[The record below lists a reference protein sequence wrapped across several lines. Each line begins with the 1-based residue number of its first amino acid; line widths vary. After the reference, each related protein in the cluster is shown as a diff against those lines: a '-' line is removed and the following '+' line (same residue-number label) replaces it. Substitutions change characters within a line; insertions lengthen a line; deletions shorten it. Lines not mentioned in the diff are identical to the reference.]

1 MQFARGLL
9 PLMDTKGR
17 QDIEKVVEAYG
28 SVLKGMPS
36 RTLRD
41 TYVPYMMVTH
51 SQTYGC
57 GYGLCTFHKQP
68 SPCQPH

>member
-9 PLMDTKGR
+9 PLMDAKGR

-41 TYVPYMMVTH
+41 MYVPYMMLV
-51 SQTYGC
+51 Y
-57 GYGLCTFHKQP
+57 
-68 SPCQPH
+68 